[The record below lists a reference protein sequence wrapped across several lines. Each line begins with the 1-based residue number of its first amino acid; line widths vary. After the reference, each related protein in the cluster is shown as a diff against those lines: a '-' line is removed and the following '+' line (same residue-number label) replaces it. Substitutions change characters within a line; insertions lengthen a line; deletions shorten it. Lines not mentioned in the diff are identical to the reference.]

1 MTDDEYKKLRNEFE
15 EKKGDCL
22 ELFYFLPVMMPEE
35 RRNDLINAI
44 ETDLKQFAEFCMNK
58 NFN

>member
-1 MTDDEYKKLRNEFE
+1 MTDEEYKKLRNEFE
-15 EKKGDCL
+15 EKKNDCL
-22 ELFYFLPVMMPEE
+22 ELFYFLPAMILEE
-35 RRNDLINAI
+35 KRNDLINAI